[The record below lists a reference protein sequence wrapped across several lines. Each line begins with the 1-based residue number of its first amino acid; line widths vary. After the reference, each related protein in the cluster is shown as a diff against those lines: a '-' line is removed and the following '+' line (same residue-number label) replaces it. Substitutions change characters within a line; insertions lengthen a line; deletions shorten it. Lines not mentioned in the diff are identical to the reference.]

1 MNEGGF
7 TSPRIVHVVYG
18 FGTGGLENGLV
29 NMINRTPPDR
39 YRHAIV
45 CLTDAGLFASRVVRH
60 DVPIVA
66 LRCPAGH
73 SFSVYVRLW
82 SALRALRPAIVHT
95 RNLATLEAQIPAFF
109 LPGVKRVHGE
119 HGRDVFDLEGKN
131 RKYNMLRRLIRPL
144 VQRYIP
150 VSKDL
155 ADWLESRIR
164 VPPARIRQI
173 YNGVDAE
180 QFSPT
185 VAARTDL
192 GPPGLLSDGALVIGT
207 VGRLVAVKDQ
217 RTLLLAFADL
227 VGRSQDLAS
236 RLRLV
241 VVGEGD
247 LRHALEQQA
256 AACGVSHAVWF
267 TGDRSDVADLM
278 RLFDLFVL
286 PSLGEGVSNTI
297 LEAMATGLPVIATR
311 VGGNPELVTPGRTG
325 ALVPAGDAGALA
337 SAMQGFVTDEARRRR
352 CGVAARA
359 EVMQRFDWGSCVD
372 AYLSVYDEV
381 LGHRVDGVDPTRPEI
396 RDW

>member
-1 MNEGGF
+1 MIERGLK
-7 TSPRIVHVVYG
+7 SPRIVHVVYS

-29 NMINRTPPDR
+29 NIINRTPPDR
-39 YRHAIV
+39 YRHAIL

-73 SFSVYVRLW
+73 NFSVYVRVW
-82 SALRALRPAIVHT
+82 SALRALGPAIVHT
-95 RNLATLEAQIPAFF
+95 RNLATLEAQIPAFL

-119 HGRDVFDLEGKN
+119 HGRDVFDLEGNN
-131 RKYNMLRRLIRPL
+131 RKYNVLRRLLRPI
-144 VQRYIP
+144 VQRYVT

-155 ADWLESRIR
+155 ADWLELRVR
-164 VPPARIRQI
+164 VPPVRIRQI
-173 YNGVDAE
+173 YNGVDAN

-185 VAARTDL
+185 VGARTDA
-192 GPPGLLSDGALVIGT
+192 GPPGFLMAGALVIGT

-217 RTLLLAFADL
+217 RTLLFAFADL
-227 VGRSQDLAS
+227 VRRNRDLAS

-241 VVGEGD
+241 VVGEGE
-247 LRHALEQQA
+247 LRHELEQQA

-286 PSLGEGVSNTI
+286 PSLGEGVANTI

-311 VGGNPELVTPGRTG
+311 VGGNPEVVTHGQTG
-325 ALVPAGDAGALA
+325 ALVSAGDAGALA
-337 SAMQGFVTDEARRRR
+337 SAMNDFITDEALRMR
-352 CGVAARA
+352 CGAAARA

-372 AYLSVYDEV
+372 AYLSLYDEV
-381 LGHRVDGVDPTRPEI
+381 LGHRVDRTHPEI
-396 RDW
+396 RRW